1 MSNYLSEDGTF
12 INSLIGEG
20 SFFKGDISLKGLLR
34 IDGDFKGTISEGGK
48 VLVGKSGRAEAIVS
62 AGTVVIGG
70 VLKGNITATEKVVI
84 LSTGMVIGNILA
96 PRLLVED
103 GVILNGTCTVS
114 EVGGNT
120 ESAAFSTVGS
130 SFSTGRIN
138 KPFRF
143 SAGKERERESVSSWK
158 E

>member
-48 VLVGKSGRAEAIVS
+48 VLIGKSGRAEAVVT

-70 VLKGNITATEKVVI
+70 VLRGNVIASEKVVI
-84 LSTGMVIGNILA
+84 LSTGMVIGNIRS

-103 GVILNGTCTVS
+103 GVIINGSCTI
-114 EVGGNT
+114 T
-120 ESAAFSTVGS
+120 ENSNDADLSPNRTPGS
-130 SFSTGRIN
+130 FM
-138 KPFRF
+138 F
-143 SAGKERERESVSSWK
+143 SAGKKREMETVSSWTK
-158 E
+158 

>member
-34 IDGDFKGTISEGGK
+34 IDGDFKGTITDGGK
-48 VLVGKSGRAEAIVS
+48 VLVGKSGRAEASIT

-70 VLKGNITATEKVVI
+70 VLRGNVVATDKVVV
-84 LSTGMVIGNILA
+84 LSSGMVIGNIAA

-103 GVILNGTCTVS
+103 GVVLEGRCVITEKEKALDE
-114 EVGGNT
+114 EVRGP
-120 ESAAFSTVGS
+120 
-130 SFSTGRIN
+130 GRLFKYSIRKN
-138 KPFRF
+138 
-143 SAGKERERESVSSWK
+143 REMETVSSWK